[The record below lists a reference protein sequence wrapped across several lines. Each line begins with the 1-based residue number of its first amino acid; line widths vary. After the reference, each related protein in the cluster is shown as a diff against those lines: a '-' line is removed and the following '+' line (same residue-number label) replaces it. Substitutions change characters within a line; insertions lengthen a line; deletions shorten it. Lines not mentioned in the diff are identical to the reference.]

1 MFFLLL
7 PTCNLCTKLKMFST
21 FNNFRFSHL
30 QHTPFIYTIK
40 VMNNKTMQTRGT
52 VRIFLAPKFDEQ
64 GKEFKFSEMRLLMME
79 MDRFEVNCE

>member
-1 MFFLLL
+1 
-7 PTCNLCTKLKMFST
+7 
-21 FNNFRFSHL
+21 
-30 QHTPFIYTIK
+30 
-40 VMNNKTMQTRGT
+40 MNNKNMQTRGT